1 MWTVFGPR
9 DAIASQVVAWR
20 PGTLVHLGGTTLGA
34 RSSSLLMAG
43 TIRISRMVD
52 GKPTP
57 VTLRP
62 EDFPALEAQLD
73 AMLYLGAADPRVDPP
88 PALYRDSAYVAELR
102 RRARVLLPSSG
113 DYPQDIDTL
122 VKEAEA
128 SGRPT
133 APEGRS
139 APGR

>member
-1 MWTVFGPR
+1 
-9 DAIASQVVAWR
+9 
-20 PGTLVHLGGTTLGA
+20 
-34 RSSSLLMAG
+34 MAG